1 MSDISREMAAQAP
14 PGGFAGADYNEVAT
28 HAFLEGIILQKTDFS
43 VNSECLG
50 NRKSWKLDHGRKLLA
65 CSFSAESQSV
75 AGIFE
80 YYFVAKDG
88 RRHAAKC
95 TAEYIVF
102 YKVPES
108 AKEEA
113 AKGFCRNV
121 GMFAAYPYF
130 RALVSR
136 FSSEANLNLPMLPT
150 IASTAHIPPKQKKKE
165 AHSDDA

>member
-1 MSDISREMAAQAP
+1 MSDISEEMAAQAP
-14 PGGFAGADYNEVAT
+14 AGGFASAEYNDVAKS
-28 HAFLEGIILQKTDFS
+28 AFLEGIILHKCEFN
-43 VNSECLG
+43 VNPDCLK
-50 NRKSWKLDHGRKLLA
+50 NRQSWKLDHGRKLVT
-65 CSFSAESQSV
+65 CSFNAEQGSV

-80 YYFVAKDG
+80 YHFLAKDG
-88 RRHAAKC
+88 RKHAAKC
-95 TAEYIVF
+95 FAQYVVF
-102 YKVPES
+102 YKTPES

-150 IASTAHIPPKQKKKE
+150 IAPLLTFRLSQRRSRARL
-165 AHSDDA
+165 